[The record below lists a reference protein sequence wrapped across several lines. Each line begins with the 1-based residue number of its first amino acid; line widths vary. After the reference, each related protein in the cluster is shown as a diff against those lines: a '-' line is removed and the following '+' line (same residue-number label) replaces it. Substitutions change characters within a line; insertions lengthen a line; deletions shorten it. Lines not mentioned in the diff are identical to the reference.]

1 VYSVNPSTGAVT
13 FLFATKL
20 SAGYTG
26 SVAFPWNDPTD
37 LYAILGNFSTP
48 QNHRFDLKLNTQSVI
63 DMGVINNL
71 DDGSGD
77 FFPVTGLTS
86 VPEPATEVLVGG
98 ALVLLAL
105 AGRRTIL
112 KK

>member
-1 VYSVNPSTGAVT
+1 
-13 FLFATKL
+13 
-20 SAGYTG
+20 
-26 SVAFPWNDPTD
+26 
-37 LYAILGNFSTP
+37 
-48 QNHRFDLKLNTQSVI
+48 
-63 DMGVINNL
+63 MGVINNL